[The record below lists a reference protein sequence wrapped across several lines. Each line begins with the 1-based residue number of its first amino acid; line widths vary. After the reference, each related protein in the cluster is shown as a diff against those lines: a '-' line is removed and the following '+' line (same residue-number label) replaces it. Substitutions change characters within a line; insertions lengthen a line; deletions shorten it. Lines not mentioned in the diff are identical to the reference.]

1 MVVRYFSAVKITSIL
16 VFLLLYFEEFYKIQD
31 AQILI
36 FSVQVQSLISCIIFI
51 TIPGFVSSLW

>member
-36 FSVQVQSLISCIIFI
+36 FSVQVQSLIPALFL